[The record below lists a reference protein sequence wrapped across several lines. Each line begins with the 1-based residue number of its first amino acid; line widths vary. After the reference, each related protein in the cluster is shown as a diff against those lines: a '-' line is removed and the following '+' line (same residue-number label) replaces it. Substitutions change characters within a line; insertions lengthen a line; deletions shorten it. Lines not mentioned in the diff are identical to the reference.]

1 MGGKSMENLEL
12 EQLRA
17 LLETERNPIA
27 NLANASSFL
36 YNTMNQLN
44 WLGFY
49 LIEGDELILGPF
61 QGKVACTRIRV
72 GQGVCGNAVKLE
84 KTMKIDDVHQFAGHI
99 ACDSASNSEVVVP
112 LWRDNQIVGVLDV
125 DSPYQARFSNQ
136 DVQFLEKAA
145 KIIQEAI

>member
-1 MGGKSMENLEL
+1 MENLEL

-49 LIEGDELILGPF
+49 LIDGDELILGPF

-99 ACDSASNSEVVVP
+99 ACDSASNSEAVVP
-112 LWRDNQIVGVLDV
+112 LWKDNQIVGVLDV

>member
-1 MGGKSMENLEL
+1 MENLEL

>member
-1 MGGKSMENLEL
+1 MENLEL

-49 LIEGDELILGPF
+49 LIDGDELILGPF

-112 LWRDNQIVGVLDV
+112 LWKDNQIVGVLDV
-125 DSPYQARFSNQ
+125 DQPYQARFSNQ

>member
-1 MGGKSMENLEL
+1 MENLEL

-49 LIEGDELILGPF
+49 LIDGDELILGPF

-112 LWRDNQIVGVLDV
+112 LWKDNQIVGVLDV

-145 KIIQEAI
+145 KIIQEAILKKM

>member
-1 MGGKSMENLEL
+1 MENLEL

-49 LIEGDELILGPF
+49 LIDGDELILGPF

-112 LWRDNQIVGVLDV
+112 LWKDNQIVGVLDV
-125 DSPYQARFSNQ
+125 DSPYQGRFSNQ

>member
-1 MGGKSMENLEL
+1 MENLEL

-49 LIEGDELILGPF
+49 LIDGDELILGPF

-112 LWRDNQIVGVLDV
+112 LWKDNQIVGVLDV

-136 DVQFLEKAA
+136 DVPFLEKAA

>member
-1 MGGKSMENLEL
+1 MENLEL

-49 LIEGDELILGPF
+49 LFDGDELILGPF

-112 LWRDNQIVGVLDV
+112 LWKDNQIVGVLDV

>member
-49 LIEGDELILGPF
+49 LIDGDELILGPF

-112 LWRDNQIVGVLDV
+112 LWKDNQIVGVLDV

>member
-1 MGGKSMENLEL
+1 MENLEL

-49 LIEGDELILGPF
+49 LIDGDELILGPF

-112 LWRDNQIVGVLDV
+112 LWKDNQIVGVLDV

-136 DVQFLEKAA
+136 DVLFLEKAA

>member
-1 MGGKSMENLEL
+1 MENLEL

-49 LIEGDELILGPF
+49 LIDGDELILGPF

-99 ACDSASNSEVVVP
+99 ACDSTSNSEVVVP
-112 LWRDNQIVGVLDV
+112 LWKDNQIVGVLDV

>member
-1 MGGKSMENLEL
+1 MENLEL

-49 LIEGDELILGPF
+49 LIDGDELILGPF

-112 LWRDNQIVGVLDV
+112 LWKDNQIVGVLDV

-145 KIIQEAI
+145 KIIQEAILKKK

>member
-1 MGGKSMENLEL
+1 MENLEL

-49 LIEGDELILGPF
+49 LIDGDELILGPF

-112 LWRDNQIVGVLDV
+112 LWKDNQLVGVLDV

>member
-1 MGGKSMENLEL
+1 MQSGEL

-49 LIEGDELILGPF
+49 LIDGDELILGPF

-112 LWRDNQIVGVLDV
+112 LWKDNQIVGVLDV

>member
-1 MGGKSMENLEL
+1 MENLEL

-17 LLETERNPIA
+17 LLETERNPVA

-49 LIEGDELILGPF
+49 LIDGDELILGPF

-112 LWRDNQIVGVLDV
+112 LWKDNQIVGVLDV

>member
-1 MGGKSMENLEL
+1 MENLEL

-112 LWRDNQIVGVLDV
+112 LWKDNQIVGVLDV

>member
-1 MGGKSMENLEL
+1 MENLEL

-36 YNTMNQLN
+36 YNAMNQLN

-49 LIEGDELILGPF
+49 LIDGDELVLGPF
-61 QGKVACTRIRV
+61 QGKVACTRIPV

-84 KTMKIDDVHQFAGHI
+84 KTMKIDNVHQFAGHI

-112 LWRDNQIVGVLDV
+112 LWKDKQIVGVLDV
-125 DSPYQARFSNQ
+125 DSPYQARFSDQ

-145 KIIQEAI
+145 KIIEEAIEKM

>member
-1 MGGKSMENLEL
+1 MENLEL

-49 LIEGDELILGPF
+49 LIDGDELILGPF

-112 LWRDNQIVGVLDV
+112 LWKDNQIVGVLDV

-145 KIIQEAI
+145 KIIHEAI

>member
-1 MGGKSMENLEL
+1 MENFEL

-49 LIEGDELILGPF
+49 LIDGDELILGPF

-112 LWRDNQIVGVLDV
+112 LWKDNQIVGVLDV

>member
-1 MGGKSMENLEL
+1 MENLEL

-17 LLETERNPIA
+17 LLEKRNPIA

-49 LIEGDELILGPF
+49 LIDGDELILGPF

-112 LWRDNQIVGVLDV
+112 LWKDNQIVGVLDV

>member
-1 MGGKSMENLEL
+1 MENLEL

-36 YNTMNQLN
+36 YNSMNQLN

-49 LIEGDELILGPF
+49 LIDGDELILGPF

-112 LWRDNQIVGVLDV
+112 LWKDNQIVGVLDV

>member
-1 MGGKSMENLEL
+1 MENLEL

-49 LIEGDELILGPF
+49 LIDGDELILGPF

-84 KTMKIDDVHQFAGHI
+84 KTMKIDDVHQCAGHI

-112 LWRDNQIVGVLDV
+112 LWKDNQIVGVLDV

>member
-1 MGGKSMENLEL
+1 MENLEL

-49 LIEGDELILGPF
+49 LIDGDELILGPF

>member
-1 MGGKSMENLEL
+1 MENLEL

-49 LIEGDELILGPF
+49 LIDGDELILGPF

-72 GQGVCGNAVKLE
+72 GQGVCGNAVKSE

-112 LWRDNQIVGVLDV
+112 LWKDNQLVGVLDV

>member
-1 MGGKSMENLEL
+1 MENLEL

-49 LIEGDELILGPF
+49 LIDGDELILGPF

-112 LWRDNQIVGVLDV
+112 LWKDNQIVGVLDV

-136 DVQFLEKAA
+136 DVQFLEKADD
-145 KIIQEAI
+145 KNYI

>member
-1 MGGKSMENLEL
+1 MENLEL

-49 LIEGDELILGPF
+49 LIDGDELILGPF

-112 LWRDNQIVGVLDV
+112 LWKDNQIVGVLDV

-145 KIIQEAI
+145 KTIQEAI

>member
-1 MGGKSMENLEL
+1 MENLEL

-49 LIEGDELILGPF
+49 LIDGDELILGPF

-84 KTMKIDDVHQFAGHI
+84 KTMKIGDVHQFAGHI

-112 LWRDNQIVGVLDV
+112 LWKDNQIVGVLDV

>member
-1 MGGKSMENLEL
+1 MENLEL

-49 LIEGDELILGPF
+49 LIDGDELILGPF

-99 ACDSASNSEVVVP
+99 ACDSTSNSEVVVP
-112 LWRDNQIVGVLDV
+112 LWKDNHIVGVLDV

>member
-1 MGGKSMENLEL
+1 MENLEL

-49 LIEGDELILGPF
+49 LIDGDELILGPF

-112 LWRDNQIVGVLDV
+112 LWKDNQIVGVLDV